1 MAWKAAI
8 LSVDPSGPIRTGVDS
23 GEYRRH
29 QEEKLPQIE
38 GIEKLGPNAWL
49 IPLPH
54 GLPFLAK
61 IASVADFVGYPYR
74 VLPIEHDVAWVKY
87 GEWK

>member
-8 LSVDPSGPIRTGVDS
+8 LSVDTSGPIRTGVRID
-23 GEYRRH
+23 EYRSRR
-29 QEEKLPQIE
+29 EETLPQIE
-38 GIEKLGPNAWL
+38 GIEVLGQDVWL

-74 VLPIEHDVAWVKY
+74 LMPIEHEACWISY
-87 GEWK
+87 GGPN